1 MKKYREKYR
10 KENTVKFNNHKK
22 MYRITAPSMLKV
34 GLPISGFFGFLEMLF
49 ILSQRYDWKY
59 VEQYEFLRQAVFS
72 SIILVGVLVNGILA
86 CYGYLW
92 KIEYDDFDV
101 LYRSASGIVKKFKI
115 QDISRYTEKRKKQY
129 KFYCGKRKLFQYDID
144 ASGDVYDLL
153 HILESKNL
161 YAEELIPSRKEHC
174 VVEPMLIHKMLPL
187 TGGIILSI
195 FLMILMKS
203 GDGKLWMY
211 LVLGPCM
218 IALLYYTGDYI
229 YDKTEIKDK
238 IVRKEF
244 LRKDRIVEFSQIIG
258 VQQYKSK
265 NEKEYILIKINGEK
279 PLKIRKYNENVDVL
293 LTRLKEEKRRRR
305 K

>member
-1 MKKYREKYR
+1 M
-10 KENTVKFNNHKK
+10 
-22 MYRITAPSMLKV
+22 ITAPSILKV
-34 GLPISGFFGFLEMLF
+34 GLPMSCFFGFIEILF
-49 ILSQRYDWKY
+49 ILSQRYHWKY
-59 VEQYEFLRQAVFS
+59 IEQSDFLGQVIFS
-72 SIILVGVLVNGILA
+72 SIFLIGVLVNGILA

-92 KIEYDDFDV
+92 KIEYDESNI
-101 LYRSASGIVKKFKI
+101 LYRSACGIVKKIKI

-129 KFYCGKRKLFQYDID
+129 KFYCGKKKLFQYEID

-153 HILESKNL
+153 HILENKNL

-187 TGGIILSI
+187 MGLIILSI
-195 FLMILMKS
+195 FLTILMKS

-211 LVLGPCM
+211 LVLGPCVV
-218 IALLYYTGDYI
+218 ALLYYTGDYI

-244 LRKDRIVEFSQIIG
+244 LRKARIVEFSQIIG

-279 PLKIRKYNENVDVL
+279 PLIIRKYNENVDVL
-293 LTRLKEEKRRRR
+293 LTRLKKEKKRFSRR
-305 K
+305 